1 MMKQASALI
10 GALVITGIVGAAIVL
25 VGANVFFNKN
35 NVPVTNSPSGAATT
49 VLTSTVESTQDQPT
63 VQQLQDLI
71 AQYQSREQQYQA
83 QLNQAQQEIQQA
95 SSQIQQINSQVQQ
108 YQGLIQALQQ
118 RGVITIGQDGTIY
131 VRRGNGF

>member
-1 MMKQASALI
+1 MKQASAMI
-10 GALVITGIVGAAIVL
+10 GALIITGIVGAAMLL

-35 NVPVTNSPSGAATT
+35 SLPVSNSPSSSAPAGVTNTAGTA
-49 VLTSTVESTQDQPT
+49 QDPPS

-83 QLNQAQQEIQQA
+83 QLTQAQQEIQQA
-95 SSQIQQINSQVQQ
+95 SNQIRQANSQIQQ
-108 YQGLIQALQQ
+108 YQALIQALQQ

-131 VRRGNGF
+131 IRRGDGF